1 LLLQTADG
9 ALILLSYRG
18 RWYADSGHLER
29 LMKREGDLDDG
40 NSYLR
45 VCATFET
52 AAPEYHWLT
61 KLISVGVGRLKV
73 GGIDYEFHEVL

>member
-1 LLLQTADG
+1 
-9 ALILLSYRG
+9 
-18 RWYADSGHLER
+18 
-29 LMKREGDLDDG
+29 MKREGDLDDG